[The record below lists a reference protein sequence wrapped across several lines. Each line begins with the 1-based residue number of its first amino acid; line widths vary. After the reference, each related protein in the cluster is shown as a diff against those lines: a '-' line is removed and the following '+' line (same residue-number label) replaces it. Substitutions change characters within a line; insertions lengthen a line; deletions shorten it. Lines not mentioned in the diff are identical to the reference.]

1 MVFWIIWLLFTG
13 YSFLLAPL
21 DSPETLQLIIN
32 LSTGQWTGINPLI
45 IALFN
50 LMGLW
55 PMIYAAV
62 MLFDGSGQ
70 KFQPGFFNAASFA
83 VGAFAILPY
92 LGLRQPS
99 KNMTVMATPLL
110 KILDNRWLVVA
121 IGIGSIGLLSYG
133 FTQGNWSD
141 FGHSWQTQRFIH
153 VMTLDFLMLSALFP
167 VLVKDDL
174 SRRGGQSWLWWLS
187 CIPLLGAISYLYLR
201 PRQIFTVSESMST

>member
-1 MVFWIIWLLFTG
+1 MVFWLIWLLFTG
-13 YSFLLAPL
+13 YAFLLAPP

-32 LSTGQWTGINPLI
+32 LSTGQWMGINPLI

-55 PMIYAAV
+55 PMIYATV
-62 MLFDGSGQ
+62 MLFDGPDQ
-70 KFQPGFFNAASFA
+70 KFRPGFFNAASFA

-92 LGLRQPS
+92 LGLRQPH
-99 KNMTVMATPLL
+99 KNVMVTSTPLL
-110 KILDNRWLVVA
+110 KFLDNRWLVVA

-141 FGHSWQTQRFIH
+141 FVHSWQTQRFIH

-187 CIPLLGAISYLYLR
+187 WIPLLGAIAYLYLR
-201 PRQIFTVSESMST
+201 PRQVFANVESINT

>member
-1 MVFWIIWLLFTG
+1 MVFWLIWLFFTG
-13 YSFLLAPL
+13 YAFLLAPP

-62 MLFDGSGQ
+62 MLFDGSDQ
-70 KFQPGFFNAASFA
+70 KFPPGFFNAASFA

-92 LGLRQPS
+92 LGLRQPN
-99 KNMTVMATPLL
+99 KTVIVTATPLL
-110 KILDNRWLVVA
+110 KFLDNRWLVVA

-133 FTQGNWSD
+133 CIQGNWSN
-141 FGHSWQTQRFIH
+141 FVHSWQTQRFIH

-174 SRRGGQSWLWWLS
+174 RRRGGQSWLWGLS
-187 CIPLLGAISYLYLR
+187 FIPLLGAIAYLYLR
-201 PRQIFTVSESMST
+201 PRQVFDDVTMHI